1 MLFAEGSATLAQSFM
16 PRSKATL
23 YSKWFVRYYLQGLS
37 VSRGKMPLTSPHGGP
52 KLQSQTGFDGCE
64 AVGSDSPIKRKSW
77 SARVRT
83 MLIRENEHF
92 LLGAALA
99 SQAAE

>member
-1 MLFAEGSATLAQSFM
+1 VLAPAAPSAFAPVRHHADAPLVF
-16 PRSKATL
+16 
-23 YSKWFVRYYLQGLS
+23 KWFVRYYLQGLS
-37 VSRGKMPLTSPHGGP
+37 VSGGKMPLTSPHSGP

-92 LLGAALA
+92 LLPGASAG
-99 SQAAE
+99 QGVE